1 MTALL
6 VLVFLS
12 EWGWVRH
19 GGGALHADAVVLERD
34 GEHVTV
40 LCRARLADGNLHPG
54 TSRGNSCAIPQKG
67 RVERP
72 AEFEVAVGGTAQW
85 TADDWAAA
93 AIVGRQGR
101 TDLYFCR
108 AQVRIGSAA
117 AGWVFG
123 KAYREGPHAG
133 HCYVGYG
140 DREMDVTSGF
150 EILHIEAP
158 RSKYN

>member
-1 MTALL
+1 MVTGLLALAM
-6 VLVFLS
+6 LS
-12 EWGWVRH
+12 GWGWAPH
-19 GGGALHADAVVLERD
+19 AGSALPADALMIE
-34 GEHVTV
+34 GAAA

-54 TSRGNSCAIPQKG
+54 VSTGEFCAIPQKG
-67 RVERP
+67 KVER
-72 AEFEVAVGGTAQW
+72 AREFEVAVGGAPLW
-85 TADDWAAA
+85 TATDWDGAAV
-93 AIVGRQGR
+93 VGRQGR

-108 AQVRIGSAA
+108 AQVRVGEAD

-140 DREMDVTSGF
+140 DREVDVKGGF
-150 EILHIEAP
+150 EILRVAAP